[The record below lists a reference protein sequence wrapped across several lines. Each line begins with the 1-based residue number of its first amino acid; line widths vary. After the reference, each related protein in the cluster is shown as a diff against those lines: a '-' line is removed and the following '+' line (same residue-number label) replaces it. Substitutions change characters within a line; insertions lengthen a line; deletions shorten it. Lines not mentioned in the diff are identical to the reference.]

1 MAKVKPYEILPLI
14 YPHLMQRIK
23 YDRWASYLHELVKHE
38 CPKRSKVLELGAGDG
53 TFAHYFKKYF
63 PHIVISDISH
73 QMMNNKMNSI
83 PRVCCDMLSIPFK
96 TKFDL
101 IYSNFDSVNYL
112 LSGKLLVRLFN
123 EVALLLNE
131 GGVFTFDIS
140 LEKNSYVHVKRNNK
154 EGKFKGVAYKQ
165 TSTFNPDTGIHTN
178 KFRIKLANGDE
189 YSEIHREKIYSFSTY
204 FQLIEK
210 TELYVAECYETFSF
224 KPGSKDSDRIQ
235 FMLKKRNNAEL

>member
-14 YPHLMQRIK
+14 YPHLMVKIR
-23 YDRWASYLHELVKHE
+23 YDRWASYLHELVKNE
-38 CPKRSKVLELGAGDG
+38 CPKRSMVLELGAGDG
-53 TFAHYFKKYF
+53 TFARYFTKYF
-63 PHIVISDISH
+63 PHIIVTDISH
-73 QMMNNKMNSI
+73 QMLNSKMNSL
-83 PRVCCDMLSIPFK
+83 PRVCCNMLAIPFK

-123 EVALLLNE
+123 EVALNLNE

-154 EGKFKGVAYKQ
+154 EGRYKGVSYKQ
-165 TSTFNPDTGIHTN
+165 TSTYNPDRGIHTN

-189 YSEIHREKIYSFSTY
+189 YSEIHREKIYSFDTY
-204 FQLIEK
+204 FKLIEK
-210 TELYVAECYETFSF
+210 TDLYVAECYETFSF
-224 KPGSKDSDRIQ
+224 KPGSKDSNRIQ
-235 FMLKKRNNAEL
+235 FMLKKKNYAEL